1 MKEFSTKLCSIWKI
15 CRTIFL
21 LRKTVV
27 LHPTV
32 KNSFSFFPQA
42 ELKEMSLM
50 GTLTPPVEKKV
61 KDGGGDGDG
70 GVDGDGVDVD
80 GDVVDGDGDGDGDH
94 GGGNKCICSV

>member
-70 GVDGDGVDVD
+70 GVDGDG
-80 GDVVDGDGDGDGDH
+80 DGDGGDGGDDGDDGGN
-94 GGGNKCICSV
+94 GGGGGCNDD